1 MHYLNHEISRY
12 ILLEYKTTSME
23 TKDMSAAKQ
32 NVEAMLAK
40 LPDECTLEDIQYHL
54 YVLEKIQS
62 GVAAANDQGELSQ
75 EEVETRLNKWI
86 TE

>member
-1 MHYLNHEISRY
+1 MKSVAIL
-12 ILLEYKTTSME
+12 LLEYEGTSTE
-23 TKDMSAAKQ
+23 IKDMSAAKQ
-32 NVEAMLAK
+32 NVEAMLQK

-62 GVAAANDQGELSQ
+62 GIAAANEQEELSQ

-86 TE
+86 SG